1 MNDNIYSRTIQLIG
15 EDAIIKL
22 KKTTVLIVGIGG
34 VGGTCF
40 ETLVRSGVGTI
51 IIIDN
56 DCVDVTNLNRQL
68 LFTEKDIGK
77 SKVDVARK
85 RAFDIN
91 PDVNVISLNMNLN
104 DSNITK
110 LSDYKID
117 YIVDAIDTVT
127 AKIDLVLQGDKRNI
141 PVISSMGAG
150 NKLNPAMFE
159 VADIYKTSVCPLAR
173 VMRQKLKKLGIKK
186 LKVVYSKEEPIKT
199 GLIDEETNKSV
210 PGSLAFVPSVAGL
223 IIAGEVVKDLAK
235 KN

>member
-51 IIIDN
+51 IIIDK

-77 SKVDVARK
+77 SKVNVARK

-91 PDVNVISLNMNLN
+91 PDVNVISLNMNLD

-117 YIVDAIDTVT
+117 YIVDAIDSIYSKVSLI
-127 AKIDLVLQGDKRNI
+127 KYSKENNI
-141 PVISSMGAG
+141 PIIVSLGLAKRLDPSQLVITSL
-150 NKLNPAMFE
+150 NKSTG
-159 VADIYKTSVCPLAR
+159 DPLA
-173 VMRQKLKKLGIKK
+173 KKLRYVLKHNGIEFIDVKCV
-186 LKVVYSKEEPIKT
+186 LSKEEPLDSSRT
-199 GLIDEETNKSV
+199 PASMMM
-210 PGSLAFVPSVAGL
+210 VPSAAGL
-223 IIAGEVVKDLAK
+223 LLASFIVKQICY
-235 KN
+235 

>member
-51 IIIDN
+51 IIIDK

-77 SKVDVARK
+77 SKVDVAYK

-91 PDVNVISLNMNLN
+91 PDVNVISLN
-104 DSNITK
+104 
-110 LSDYKID
+110 
-117 YIVDAIDTVT
+117 
-127 AKIDLVLQGDKRNI
+127 
-141 PVISSMGAG
+141 
-150 NKLNPAMFE
+150 
-159 VADIYKTSVCPLAR
+159 
-173 VMRQKLKKLGIKK
+173 
-186 LKVVYSKEEPIKT
+186 VY
-199 GLIDEETNKSV
+199 
-210 PGSLAFVPSVAGL
+210 
-223 IIAGEVVKDLAK
+223 
-235 KN
+235 

>member
-15 EDAIIKL
+15 EDAIIKF

-51 IIIDN
+51 IIIDK

-68 LFTEKDIGK
+68 LFTEKDIGE

-91 PDVNVISLNMNLN
+91 PDVNVISLNMNLD

-117 YIVDAIDTVT
+117 YIVDAIDSIYSKVSLI
-127 AKIDLVLQGDKRNI
+127 KYSKEKNI
-141 PVISSMGAG
+141 PIIVSLGMAKRLDPSQLVITSL
-150 NKLNPAMFE
+150 NKSTG
-159 VADIYKTSVCPLAR
+159 DPLA
-173 VMRQKLKKLGIKK
+173 KKLRYV
-186 LKVVYSKEEPIKT
+186 LKHNDIEFSDVKCVLSKEEPLDSSRT
-199 GLIDEETNKSV
+199 PASMMM
-210 PGSLAFVPSVAGL
+210 VPSAAGL
-223 IIAGEVVKDLAK
+223 LLASFIVKQICY
-235 KN
+235 

>member
-51 IIIDN
+51 IIIDK

-77 SKVDVARK
+77 SKVDIARK

-91 PDVNVISLNMNLN
+91 PDVNVISLNMNLD

-117 YIVDAIDTVT
+117 YIVDAID
-127 AKIDLVLQGDKRNI
+127 
-141 PVISSMGAG
+141 S
-150 NKLNPAMFE
+150 
-159 VADIYKTSVCPLAR
+159 IYSKVSL
-173 VMRQKLKKLGIKK
+173 IK
-186 LKVVYSKEEPIKT
+186 YSKEKNIPI
-199 GLIDEETNKSV
+199 IV
-210 PGSLAFVPSVAGL
+210 SLGMAKRLDPSQR
-223 IIAGEVVKDLAK
+223 K
-235 KN
+235 